1 MPSCPNPEP
10 IFAAMSSSSTI
21 RHISVR
27 AVLASAVLFFSTGCC
42 KYIVPNAQPEMTGTV
57 HFPGFRLDRP
67 WPGDWDGELPL
78 SSWSLQLNVSRDVR
92 KWWPSFTTGKS
103 DNTMITA
110 QLVAPPPDTPGSFVS
125 MTKNGP
131 SNNVN
136 ATRSWRV
143 SMMAFRPEGLDTVAD
158 ANDAENG
165 TCPTSVVSKDCA
177 DLVKLQIRGSIPVM
191 HANEPKVSLNSTICP
206 VLASAG
212 CDINTLDLRHDR
224 FNVSATTVWQ
234 YQQERYPDA
243 YSKYVAHTIP
253 IVVVWG
259 HSGDVRGG
267 EQLDGSALAA
277 DHVQILCV
285 KADSSSMMVVVNIW
299 TAGLAILMAT
309 AWAGFGGL

>member
-1 MPSCPNPEP
+1 VIPSPFP
-10 IFAAMSSSSTI
+10 IPYCLQPWSKLLADSPSYKHSANG
-21 RHISVR
+21 
-27 AVLASAVLFFSTGCC
+27 LCASA
-42 KYIVPNAQPEMTGTV
+42 
-57 HFPGFRLDRP
+57 
-67 WPGDWDGELPL
+67 
-78 SSWSLQLNVSRDVR
+78 
-92 KWWPSFTTGKS
+92 
-103 DNTMITA
+103 
-110 QLVAPPPDTPGSFVS
+110 
-125 MTKNGP
+125 
-131 SNNVN
+131 
-136 ATRSWRV
+136 
-143 SMMAFRPEGLDTVAD
+143 
-158 ANDAENG
+158 
-165 TCPTSVVSKDCA
+165 
-177 DLVKLQIRGSIPVM
+177 
-191 HANEPKVSLNSTICP
+191 
-206 VLASAG
+206 
-212 CDINTLDLRHDR
+212 LDLRHDR